1 MDLIVLVLMIAL
13 IGWLVYLVTTKIKMP
28 PGWAVTI
35 QLLALGL
42 IVLYVLTRFVHLPNV
57 LTR

>member
-1 MDLIVLVLMIAL
+1 MDLVILVIVIAL
-13 IGWLVYLVTTKIKMP
+13 IGWLVYLVTTNVKMP

-35 QLLALGL
+35 QLLALGV
-42 IVLYVLTRFVHLPNV
+42 IVLYVLTRYVHLPNV